1 MSPEPPNKVL
11 IIEDERPVRESFRH
25 FLEDLNYRVAEA
37 EDGINGLE
45 LFNSF
50 QPDAV
55 ILDLR
60 MPRMNGL
67 KVLQH
72 LSQQSPATPI
82 IVASGTG
89 DITET
94 VEALHLGAWDYV
106 LKPIADLSILEHA
119 LKQVLDRSRAL
130 TRKQE
135 YQEKLEQEVERRTK
149 ELTDKIEEMSRFNKM
164 AMGRE
169 RRIIELKRMINNLL
183 AELGREPKFRSPDL
197 IEEEQ
202 GLIE

>member
-1 MSPEPPNKVL
+1 MNPESPIKVL
-11 IIEDERPVRESFRH
+11 IMEDERPIRESFRH
-25 FLEDLNYRVAEA
+25 YLEDLNYRVAEA
-37 EDGINGLE
+37 EDGIEGLAQ
-45 LFNSF
+45 FDSF
-50 QPDAV
+50 EPDVV

-60 MPRMNGL
+60 MPRMNGHE
-67 KVLQH
+67 VLQR
-72 LSQQSPATPI
+72 LSEQSPTTPL

-89 DITET
+89 DITDT
-94 VEALHLGAWDYV
+94 VEALHLGAWDYI
-106 LKPIADLSILEHA
+106 LKPIPDLTILEHSV
-119 LKQVLDRSRAL
+119 KQVLDRSRAL

-169 RRIIELKRMINNLL
+169 RRIIELKRMINDLL
-183 AELGREPKFRSPDL
+183 AELGRPPKFKSPDL
-197 IEEEQ
+197 VDEEP